1 MPDPILS
8 SILAG
13 CVFGLS
19 AGAAPGP
26 LLTLVLTETLTQGL
40 RGGVRVALSPLLTDP
55 PIILLSTLLLAE
67 LARFSWALG
76 LLSAAGGL
84 VVLHM
89 ARQTWNAPP
98 ALTPGM
104 EGRCLSLRKGVITN
118 LLNPHPYLFWIG
130 VGAPLLVRGYQE
142 HGPAAPMLFLGAFYA
157 CIVLAKVS
165 LALLAARSRM
175 FLRGRAY
182 GLLLKA
188 LALLLAAF
196 GLLLLRDA
204 WDLLRPPA

>member
-1 MPDPILS
+1 
-8 SILAG
+8 
-13 CVFGLS
+13 
-19 AGAAPGP
+19 
-26 LLTLVLTETLTQGL
+26 
-40 RGGVRVALSPLLTDP
+40 
-55 PIILLSTLLLAE
+55 
-67 LARFSWALG
+67 
-76 LLSAAGGL
+76 
-84 VVLHM
+84 
-89 ARQTWNAPP
+89 
-98 ALTPGM
+98 M

-204 WDLLRPPA
+204 WNLLRPPA